1 MSGELTDGSAVKR
14 EQGRRANQLRA
25 LASEQAVLHR
35 ADGSAT
41 FSHGDTRCT
50 ASVYGPGQPA
60 AARREVPD
68 RAAVEVVYKPAD
80 TVAGPPH
87 KEIEEQLH
95 RIAEAALVLERYPG
109 CLLCITVQVLRDE
122 GSVLACAINA
132 MSLALVDAGLQ
143 LRALIVASSCV
154 VVTSKHGA
162 AEGSAAGAAAGAGA
176 SARADCSDGDGGDSD
191 DVSSIL
197 LDPSAEEERDAVAHM
212 TAALQHRAGTT
223 EGIVSC
229 HSSGALQPPHLLACL
244 RACSRSAASVASFMR
259 LAVEARLRQ
268 ENPGLAQ
275 PPAPPQKQ
283 TPQTPQTPQST
294 DADATFIDAEA

>member
-1 MSGELTDGSAVKR
+1 MEHEV
-14 EQGRRANQLRA
+14 ANQLRA

-50 ASVYGPGQPA
+50 ASVYGPGQPGA
-60 AARREVPD
+60 QRREVPD

-95 RIAEAALVLERYPG
+95 RIAVAALVLERYPS

-143 LRALIVASSCV
+143 LRALVVASSCV
-154 VVTSKHGA
+154 VVASKPGA
-162 AEGSAAGAAAGAGA
+162 AGGGTAGDGAGAGA
-176 SARADCSDGDGGDSD
+176 GAGDGKDEGDGAGA
-191 DVSSIL
+191 IL
-197 LDPSAEEERDAVAHM
+197 LDPCADEERDAVAHM

-223 EGIVSC
+223 EGVVSC
-229 HSSGALQPPHLLACL
+229 HSSGALETPHLLACL

-268 ENPGLAQ
+268 ENPGLSQ
-275 PPAPPQKQ
+275 PPAPPQKE
-283 TPQTPQTPQST
+283 TRHGTT
-294 DADATFIDAEA
+294 DAECDSPSTMDTAS

>member
-95 RIAEAALVLERYPG
+95 RIAEAALVLERYPS

-154 VVTSKHGA
+154 IVTSKHGA
-162 AEGSAAGAAAGAGA
+162 AERSAAGVAAGAGA
-176 SARADCSDGDGGDSD
+176 SARADCGDGDDDSD
-191 DVSSIL
+191 DAGAIL
-197 LDPSAEEERDAVAHM
+197 LDPSAEEERDALAHM

-229 HSSGALQPPHLLACL
+229 HSSGALPPPHLLACL

-259 LAVEARLRQ
+259 LAVEARLQQ
-268 ENPGLAQ
+268 ESPGLAQ
-275 PPAPPQKQ
+275 PPPPAPPQKQ
-283 TPQTPQTPQST
+283 TPQST
-294 DADATFIDAEA
+294 DADAPFIDA